1 MEIKELIEM
10 RDRWATDKHKLRM
23 MAHGRNMPRP
33 IAPGVDE
40 LWRTANLLNEAEI
53 LLGKA
58 ILEVSAKTD

>member
-1 MEIKELIEM
+1 MDDIKRLIKM
-10 RDRWATDKHKLRM
+10 REQWQGNKHFLRM
-23 MAHGRNMPRP
+23 MAHGRNIPGV
-33 IAPGVDE
+33 PGVDE